1 LAEIISGKFKPQT
14 PAELIIEALQNNEYD
29 NFMVIAEKDGDF
41 DFLHTGYETL
51 IEILGVLEQTK
62 FELQLF
68 TLPAS
73 EEE

>member
-1 LAEIISGKFKPQT
+1 MAEIISGKFKPQT

-41 DFLHTGYETL
+41 DFMHTGHDL

-62 FELQLF
+62 FELQMLTMVDF
-68 TLPAS
+68 